1 MPKVVEI
8 TDENKAVVSSLTAFG
23 ITQESIAKKLGI
35 SVPTLVKHYQHELET
50 GLDNANAQVAN
61 TLFEMATSG
70 KVPSATYF
78 WLKTRAKWRE
88 TDKTD
93 DDGSNEVCFT
103 NDLAE

>member
-1 MPKVVEI
+1 MI
-8 TDENKAVVSSLTAFG
+8 
-23 ITQESIAKKLGI
+23 GI
-35 SVPTLVKHYQHELET
+35 SVPTLEKYYREELDT
-50 GLDNANAQVAN
+50 GLDIANAKVAE

-88 TDKTD
+88 TDKSDEDT
-93 DDGSNEVCFT
+93 SNEVCFT